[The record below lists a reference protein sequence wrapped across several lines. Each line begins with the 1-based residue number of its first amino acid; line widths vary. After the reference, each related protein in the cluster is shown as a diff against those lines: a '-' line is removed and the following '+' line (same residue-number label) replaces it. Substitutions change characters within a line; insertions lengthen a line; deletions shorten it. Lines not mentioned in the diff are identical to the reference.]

1 MSRKDAD
8 KYFLSHNLE
17 IYEMCLQKFVFWE
30 NSNEK
35 ESKEKLKRIFSKRIM
50 SFLEVEVCVVSWC
63 NL

>member
-35 ESKEKLKRIFSKRIM
+35 ESKEKLKRIFSKRIELSRSRSLCGFM
-50 SFLEVEVCVVSWC
+50 V
-63 NL
+63 